1 VSIVTPLNR
10 VLGLGS
16 AKSGA
21 QHWWAQRLTAAGLV
35 PLGLWLA
42 WSMIVLG
49 DFSYGSVIGWMGRP
63 VQSVLLILTALTLTY
78 HSHLGVQVVLE
89 DYVHGK
95 AVKVVSIVLSTFAHV
110 VVAIA
115 ALFAILKVAF
125 GAA

>member
-21 QHWWAQRLTAAGLV
+21 EHWWAQRLTAAALV

-42 WSMIVLG
+42 WSLIELS
-49 DFSYGSVIGWMGRP
+49 DFSYATVTAWMSRP
-63 VQSVLLILTALTLTY
+63 VPSILLVLTALTLTY
-78 HSHLGVQVVLE
+78 HSYLGVQVVLE
-89 DYVHGK
+89 DYVSGK
-95 AVKVVSIVLSTFAHV
+95 AAKLVSLVLSTFIHF

-115 ALFAILKVAF
+115 ALFAILKLAF
-125 GAA
+125 GAP